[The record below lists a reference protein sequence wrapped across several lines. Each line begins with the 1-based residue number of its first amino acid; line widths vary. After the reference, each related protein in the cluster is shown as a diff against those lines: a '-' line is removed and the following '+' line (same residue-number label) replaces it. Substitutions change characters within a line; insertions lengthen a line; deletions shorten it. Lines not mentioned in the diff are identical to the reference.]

1 MTTPTATAA
10 QSTAAQT
17 KIERRTRSGMLVKPA
32 NLLDRDNAWL
42 GGCRRAACRRESNVR
57 GTAENLKG
65 GAPF

>member
-1 MTTPTATAA
+1 
-10 QSTAAQT
+10 
-17 KIERRTRSGMLVKPA
+17 MLVKPA